1 MYCQL
6 QTKKP
11 TKAKGKAA
19 ASSSDEES
27 DAMVHLSLH
36 SAPTSAL
43 FYRSVNCLLFLLP
56 VRHLQENSDDPSSES
71 NVRQAVK
78 HKVIMRIH
86 LFIQR

>member
-11 TKAKGKAA
+11 TKAKGKAP
-19 ASSSDEES
+19 ASNSDEES

-71 NVRQAVK
+71 DVRQAVK
-78 HKVIMRIH
+78 HKVRIH